1 MPEKLSK
8 LERRLGYKF
17 KDAALLE
24 RSVTHRSWAHEN
36 KADGQE
42 VSRDAQNESLEFVG
56 DSVLGLVIA
65 EELYVKNPTLN
76 EGQLTLMKHRL
87 VSTQTLARLSAELDI
102 GSFLRMGKGEEKTG
116 GRGKQAL
123 LADALEAVIGA
134 VFFDAGYVEARHFVK
149 KIFAKE
155 LKLATPDSSADFKT
169 LLQEHLQALKL
180 GTPVYRVTQTEG
192 LPHERKFSVEAVWE
206 NGSSAGEG
214 TSIKAAEMMAARHAL
229 EELDGKASNPQP
241 KKASRRIAK
250 EKNEHI

>member
-1 MPEKLSK
+1 LKFNFSDFSRGL
-8 LERRLGYKF
+8 LGYF
-17 KDAALLE
+17 FRGILFISPIVITVYAI
-24 RSVTHRSWAHEN
+24 
-36 KADGQE
+36 
-42 VSRDAQNESLEFVG
+42 VSIVSFLDSLIP
-56 DSVLGLVIA
+56 GLYPGLSVIA
-65 EELYVKNPTLN
+65 IIVGITLI
-76 EGQLTLMKHRL
+76 GM
-87 VSTQTLARLSAELDI
+87 AISAYFITAPDT
-102 GSFLRMGKGEEKTG
+102 M
-116 GRGKQAL
+116 
-123 LADALEAVIGA
+123 EAVIGA

-180 GTPVYRVTQTEG
+180 GTPIYRVTQTEG